1 MIEFIFSALLVP
13 LLPALA
19 DPAVSHDLAL
29 KGLQA
34 RLNQAQLAQP
44 GAVAAE
50 LLPSEPQPN
59 TRLALPAISGRLFDW
74 SKTSADATGQPSLA
88 VGASAQSLRLTG
100 LIETSGQYVGI
111 LNDGEKDHVV
121 GVGSY
126 VMDAYRVV
134 SLGKRRMVLMPLD
147 KQTGAAPLELGLL
160 PGDDSRGFQ

>member
-19 DPAVSHDLAL
+19 DPAVSHDRTLSE
-29 KGLQA
+29 LQS
-34 RLNQAQLAQP
+34 RLNQARQAQP
-44 GAVAAE
+44 AAVAAD
-50 LLPSEPQPN
+50 LSADDPQTLSDPPLPV
-59 TRLALPAISGRLFDW
+59 ISGRLFAW
-74 SKTSADATGQPSLA
+74 SKSITETGQPTTVTAA
-88 VGASAQSLRLTG
+88 VSAQSLRLTG

-126 VMDAYRVV
+126 VMNAYRVV

-147 KQTGAAPLELGLL
+147 RQTGGMPLELDLL

>member
-13 LLPALA
+13 FLPALA
-19 DPAVSHDLAL
+19 DPVVSHEQAL
-29 KGLQA
+29 KALQA
-34 RLNQAQLAQP
+34 RLNQAQIAKP
-44 GAVAAE
+44 AAVAAE
-50 LLPSEPQPN
+50 LSPSASQLTTAPSLPV
-59 TRLALPAISGRLFDW
+59 ISGRLFAW
-74 SKTSADATGQPSLA
+74 SKSAADTELPSSVTTA
-88 VGASAQSLRLTG
+88 VSAQSLRLKG

-147 KQTGAAPLELGLL
+147 RQAGGAPLELGLL
-160 PGDDSRGFQ
+160 PGDESRGFQ

>member
-13 LLPALA
+13 LMPALA
-19 DPAVSHDLAL
+19 DPAVSHDPAL
-29 KGLQA
+29 KDLRA
-34 RLNQAQLAQP
+34 RLDQSQSAQP
-44 GAVAAE
+44 ALVPVE
-50 LLPSEPQPN
+50 LLPSKPQPS
-59 TRLALPAISGRLFDW
+59 TKLSLPAISGRLFDW
-74 SKTSADATGQPSLA
+74 TRNSADATGQPSMA

-147 KQTGAAPLELGLL
+147 KQAGAAPVELGLL

>member
-19 DPAVSHDLAL
+19 DPAVSHDRAL
-29 KGLQA
+29 KALQA

-44 GAVAAE
+44 APVVAE
-50 LLPSEPQPN
+50 LSPSAPQLTVAPSLPV
-59 TRLALPAISGRLFDW
+59 ISGRLFAW
-74 SKTSADATGQPSLA
+74 SKGAADEGQQSPAAPA
-88 VGASAQSLRLTG
+88 VSAQSLRLTG

-126 VMDAYRVV
+126 VMDTYRVV

-147 KQTGAAPLELGLL
+147 HQAGGAPMELGLL
-160 PGDDSRGFQ
+160 PSDDSRGYQ